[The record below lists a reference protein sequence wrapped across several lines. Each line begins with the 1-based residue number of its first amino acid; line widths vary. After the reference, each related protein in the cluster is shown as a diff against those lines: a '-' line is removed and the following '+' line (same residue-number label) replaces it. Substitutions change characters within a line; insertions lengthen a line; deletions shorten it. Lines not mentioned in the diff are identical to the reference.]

1 MGEEEMHYKSRKLL
15 LIAQTEILHLDSV
28 LQVICKTEAELGIK
42 FFLWNPFFNN
52 LINQLMKDLDTD
64 CLKISTQTQ
73 EIPKNVFPE
82 LLRLKS
88 FHFIDR

>member
-1 MGEEEMHYKSRKLL
+1 
-15 LIAQTEILHLDSV
+15 
-28 LQVICKTEAELGIK
+28 
-42 FFLWNPFFNN
+42 
-52 LINQLMKDLDTD
+52 MKDLDTD
-64 CLKISTQTQ
+64 CLKISTQAQ